1 MSADTN
7 FTEQLRVACNAPAKD
22 YSLHPAETIMLYWA
36 AEMVLLL
43 AICLEDSFYWCSL
56 QPNAD
61 TSSEAL
67 AILTVPLIHDI
78 GAAKHSRYGGSSS
91 RSNLP
96 ARLLNDFRPTQ
107 WFLFHSSGIEERA
120 FTMSG

>member
-67 AILTVPLIHDI
+67 AILTVPLIHDMCSELQNI
-78 GAAKHSRYGGSSS
+78 RDTAAAAARVRGSMEK
-91 RSNLP
+91 RVP
-96 ARLLNDFRPTQ
+96 
-107 WFLFHSSGIEERA
+107 HIH
-120 FTMSG
+120 